1 MKMLKSEF
9 KVVEKFSSILG
20 LKNQT
25 DGSVPLYKK
34 DKNGYQATKPDG
46 YYFYDGVIFIL
57 DAKKENAKFQNQ
69 LFDYMELEKHQ
80 DIIGF
85 QYNGKDLNVYVRNG
99 KKGKFK
105 LLHEE
110 KELQNH
116 TYYKEKYFKNSKEN
130 NEELINRFA
139 KQLAN
144 AFREAKIDKQMTVP
158 FIGIVMLAYK
168 YSNTKKSIEFN
179 RNSTSALLDSIKNAS
194 IDQIPDS
201 DNNTNLKSKLQNLQN
216 YLYNSTFKTVDIF
229 ELNNIVEL
237 ISNVYNLI
245 NISHKNYKGH
255 DIMNAFLKVFRKW
268 NSADAKE
275 KGEVFTPDHIAQL
288 MYDLIQVDAMNDV
301 VLDPTCGSGTFLTN
315 AMANMFQDV
324 YSFFK
329 NKKLSKEKE
338 EQYSNQA
345 CKDIK
350 SNKLIGI
357 EFNEFNATLAG
368 INMLLHGDGSS
379 NIIQKDCFKELPL
392 LKDKYSKVLM
402 NPPFSQKESELK
414 FVYVTLEN
422 LKEKGKIA
430 AIVPKS
436 SLNGRVKANVE
447 YLKKI
452 FMMAKVSHIISLPRD
467 VFQPNA
473 AVNTSIIVLEKYSQE
488 KIKKIQ
494 KLASKKKEIEEHTQ
508 NIFLIDFSD
517 DGFVYA
523 NERRYKTDKFAL
535 KIKELQKILKGQFSP
550 LQALK
555 RNLRFDEELSFER
568 FNTNRTFDIEE
579 SVFKKYM
586 KENFASK
593 VLSGIENQVI
603 LKKKNLS
610 KYKDIKFKFFAIDK
624 ILDFISKG
632 KQRQSIDRKLENKFE
647 KGIPIIIAKKDNNG
661 VGGLLENHLV
671 EEVFQDKFCI
681 INGGDGGGGKTYYC
695 DFKFGATSFV
705 NICDLKEKYRNIFNQ
720 FPLSKFYLAIVIS
733 ERLFKSIGHGRVQKN
748 QIPSIQ
754 IKLPIDQNNQ
764 IHTEYMNDFIS
775 NLDLKNRLYY
785 E

>member
-57 DAKKENAKFQNQ
+57 DAKEENAKFQNQ

-105 LLHEE
+105 LLQEE

-357 EFNEFNATLAG
+357 ELNEFNATLAG

-447 YLKKI
+447 YLKK
-452 FMMAKVSHIISLPRD
+452 
-467 VFQPNA
+467 
-473 AVNTSIIVLEKYSQE
+473 
-488 KIKKIQ
+488 
-494 KLASKKKEIEEHTQ
+494 
-508 NIFLIDFSD
+508 FLWW
-517 DGFVYA
+517 
-523 NERRYKTDKFAL
+523 
-535 KIKELQKILKGQFSP
+535 
-550 LQALK
+550 
-555 RNLRFDEELSFER
+555 LR
-568 FNTNRTFDIEE
+568 
-579 SVFKKYM
+579 
-586 KENFASK
+586 
-593 VLSGIENQVI
+593 
-603 LKKKNLS
+603 
-610 KYKDIKFKFFAIDK
+610 
-624 ILDFISKG
+624 
-632 KQRQSIDRKLENKFE
+632 
-647 KGIPIIIAKKDNNG
+647 
-661 VGGLLENHLV
+661 
-671 EEVFQDKFCI
+671 
-681 INGGDGGGGKTYYC
+681 
-695 DFKFGATSFV
+695 
-705 NICDLKEKYRNIFNQ
+705 
-720 FPLSKFYLAIVIS
+720 
-733 ERLFKSIGHGRVQKN
+733 
-748 QIPSIQ
+748 
-754 IKLPIDQNNQ
+754 
-764 IHTEYMNDFIS
+764 
-775 NLDLKNRLYY
+775 
-785 E
+785 